1 MMLGREILQPLD
13 LMLGTAST
21 KDKEPP
27 EYIQNLQESLQKVHL
42 LARENLKTAQKREYD
57 LNINQQVYSIGDIVL
72 KTNSAS
78 KVGESRKLKQP
89 WRGPYVITERV
100 LYCTR

>member
-1 MMLGREILQPLD
+1 MMMLGREILQPLD

-42 LARENLKTAQKREYD
+42 LARENLKRAQKRQKREYD
-57 LNINQQVYSIGDIVL
+57 LNINQQAL
-72 KTNSAS
+72 ET
-78 KVGESRKLKQP
+78 
-89 WRGPYVITERV
+89 
-100 LYCTR
+100 